1 MGVEIVVTDSQDT
14 EFVKLIALLDED
26 LYERYGELQK
36 KYDKFNKVVFIKD
49 VVVIRKNGEAVAC
62 GAFKEYDSCS
72 VEIKRVFVKKENRR
86 QGLSKL
92 IINKLEELA
101 ESKGYEYSVLETGQK
116 QHEAISLYKSRGYEV
131 IPNYGPYS
139 GDSNSVC
146 MKKLLR
152 LESGFVSVYEAQ
164 YDKLFSVAYRLTGR
178 KEDAEDVIQE
188 AFMNAYKSYKDFRG
202 ESQISTWLYKIVV
215 NCSYNYIKKQK
226 KLPVVDI
233 SANLNM
239 NQNEFFEMIS
249 SYEPVEDVVLTN
261 DMRESC
267 LQLFLKCIP
276 KKQKIAFVLKVLLDL
291 SAQEVASIM
300 DISVGAVKTSVYRA
314 RLSMKENME
323 GKCSYINPVN
333 PCNCKNWVAY
343 AIKNNRMDQI
353 QKVKLQKTINYDEI
367 YTSEM
372 DFLSKVVMLY
382 NNYPERQP
390 YKEFVLKI
398 KDMISSNSLQILS

>member
-1 MGVEIVVTDSQDT
+1 MNVELIVTDSQNTDFA
-14 EFVKLIALLDED
+14 ELIELLDED
-26 LYERYGELQK
+26 LDERYGELQK
-36 KYDKFNKVVFIKD
+36 KYKKFNTVDFIKD
-49 VVVIRKNGEAVAC
+49 VVVVRKNGEAVAC
-62 GAFKEYDSCS
+62 GAFKEFDSNS
-72 VEIKRVFVKKENRR
+72 VEIKRVFVKKEYRR

-92 IINKLEELA
+92 VMDKLEEMA
-101 ESKGYEYSVLETGQK
+101 ESKGYEYSWLQTGQK
-116 QHEAISLYKSRGYEV
+116 QHEAISLYKNRGYGV
-131 IPNYGPYS
+131 IPNYGPYT
-139 GDSNSVC
+139 GDSNSIC
-146 MKKLLR
+146 MKKQLH
-152 LESGFVSVYEAQ
+152 LELGFASVYEAQ

-188 AFMNAYKSYKDFRG
+188 AFMNAYKSYRGFRG

-215 NCSYNYIKKQK
+215 NCSYNYIKKQR

-233 SANLNM
+233 SSSLNM
-239 NQNEFFEMIS
+239 NQNEFFEMIK
-249 SYEPVEDVVLTN
+249 SYESVEDVVLTN
-261 DMRESC
+261 DMRETC

-353 QKVKLQKTINYDEI
+353 QKVKLQKTIDYEEI

-390 YKEFVLKI
+390 YEEFVLHI
-398 KDMISSNSLQILS
+398 KDMISSNSLKLLS